1 MVRAREHPYIWA
13 TWLSRLLAG
22 ENACEWSGWFRAHYQ
37 DWTKPP
43 SDFDSARWM
52 LDHTALVNEARES
65 REKLGYEVFTEDQ
78 NGFRLRGKLATLAGK
93 PDLIALKGSDA
104 VIIDAKTGRP
114 GPAHTIQVMTY
125 MYAVPKALEQYLG
138 TEFRGHVIYPD
149 GNVQIPASGL
159 DQKFTERLGGLIRRL
174 ASETP
179 ARRVPSG
186 GECRWCDITA
196 EDCPER
202 VEREADGHEGMTH
215 DF

>member
-1 MVRAREHPYIWA
+1 MARAREHPYIWA

-22 ENACEWSGWFRAHYQ
+22 ENACEWSAWFRANYQ
-37 DWTKPP
+37 DWAKPP

-52 LDHTALVNEARES
+52 LDHTALVNETRES

-104 VIIDAKTGRP
+104 VIIDAKTGKP

-125 MYAVPKALEQYLG
+125 MYAVPMALEQYLG

-179 ARRVPSG
+179 ARRVPSA
-186 GECRWCDITA
+186 GECRFCDITSA
-196 EDCPER
+196 DCPDRIDGEI
-202 VEREADGHEGMTH
+202 REEGVTG
-215 DF
+215 DS